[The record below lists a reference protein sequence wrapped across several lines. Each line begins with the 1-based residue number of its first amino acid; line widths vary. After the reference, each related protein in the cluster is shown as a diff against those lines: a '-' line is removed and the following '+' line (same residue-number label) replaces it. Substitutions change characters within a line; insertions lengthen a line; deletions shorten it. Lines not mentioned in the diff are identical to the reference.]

1 MHSILKIKLI
11 AIIFLFSATC
21 NASQIKLPTD
31 KKLISFLNE
40 LFDNNTEFT
49 QTHDTKFFDKFRNS
63 QAPHLTIIKCS
74 DSRVNL
80 DAFDSTPDN
89 DVFSI
94 RNIGNQIVTSEGSVD
109 YGVRVL
115 KTPYLMV
122 VGHSGCGAIKAAHK
136 GKKTKIAGI
145 DKELSTIKLNN
156 DTTINDAILDNVHAQ
171 IEVAKHRY
179 KSLVDSGEL
188 TILGAIYDF
197 KNDFGLGDGKVI
209 LVNVNGI
216 KDKEIIRQT
225 YSTKVKTLQAM

>member
-1 MHSILKIKLI
+1 MNSLLKIKVI
-11 AIIFLFSATC
+11 AVILLLSATC

-40 LFDNNTEFT
+40 LFDNNAEFT
-49 QTHDTKFFDKFRNS
+49 KTHDTKFFDKFRNS

-80 DAFDSTPDN
+80 DAFDSTPDS

-94 RNIGNQIVTSEGSVD
+94 RNIGNQIVTTEGSVD

-122 VGHSGCGAIKAAHK
+122 VGHSGCGAIEAAHK
-136 GKKTKIAGI
+136 GVKTKIADI
-145 DKELSTIKLNN
+145 DRELSTIKLNN
-156 DTTINDAILDNVHAQ
+156 DKTLNDAILTNVHTQ
-171 IEVAKHRY
+171 IDVAKKRY
-179 KSLVDSGEL
+179 KSLVDSGKL
-188 TILGAIYDF
+188 TIIGAIYDF
-197 KNDFGLGDGKVI
+197 NNNFGLGDGKVI

-216 KDKEIIRQT
+216 KDKELIRQT
-225 YSTKVKTLQAM
+225 YSAKVKTLQAM

>member
-1 MHSILKIKLI
+1 ML
-11 AIIFLFSATC
+11 
-21 NASQIKLPTD
+21 
-31 KKLISFLNE
+31 
-40 LFDNNTEFT
+40 
-49 QTHDTKFFDKFRNS
+49 
-63 QAPHLTIIKCS
+63 
-74 DSRVNL
+74 
-80 DAFDSTPDN
+80 
-89 DVFSI
+89 
-94 RNIGNQIVTSEGSVD
+94 
-109 YGVRVL
+109 
-115 KTPYLMV
+115 
-122 VGHSGCGAIKAAHK
+122 GAQQ
-136 GKKTKIAGI
+136 
-145 DKELSTIKLNN
+145 ELSTIKLNN

>member
-1 MHSILKIKLI
+1 MRSMLKII
-11 AIIFLFSATC
+11 AIIFLFSTTC

-40 LFDNNTEFT
+40 LFDNNDEFT
-49 QTHDTKFFDKFRNS
+49 KTHDSKFFDRFRNS
-63 QAPHLTIIKCS
+63 QTPHLTIIKCS

-94 RNIGNQIVTSEGSVD
+94 RNIGNQIITNEGSID

-136 GKKTKIAGI
+136 GIKTQIAAI

-179 KSLVDSGEL
+179 NSLVDSGKL
-188 TILGAIYDF
+188 TIIGAIYDF

-216 KDKEIIRQT
+216 KDKEIIRKT
-225 YSTKVKTLQAM
+225 YISKVKTLKSM